1 MLIMVM
7 LGMNWVIHTEHS
19 FLEGGSK
26 SFENMIA
33 SIKQVATVFSAS

>member
-1 MLIMVM
+1 MLIVVI

-19 FLEGGSK
+19 FLEEGSK

-33 SIKQVATVFSAS
+33 SIKQEATALPAP